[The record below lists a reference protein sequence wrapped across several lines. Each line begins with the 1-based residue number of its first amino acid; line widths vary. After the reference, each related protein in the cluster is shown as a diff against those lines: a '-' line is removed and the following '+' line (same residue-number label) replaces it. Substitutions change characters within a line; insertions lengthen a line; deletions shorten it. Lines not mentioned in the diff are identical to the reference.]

1 MSREEVIDL
10 EILKYEKI
18 IEFDK
23 IEKHY
28 EEEVKDIKK
37 QKKKEY
43 YKNKKYLSHQCK
55 GSKDEEIFSRYK
67 KYKKLKSNMVAISK
81 EEKVDYIISEYTK
94 FIEKNYTSV
103 NDKILFL
110 KTKQEYFND
119 EIGGIK
125 GKDTNLSITY
135 WLGIIVGLACSILS
149 SIFIEQYGNEIAIV
163 LVFLLAIIGFR
174 EIYKSAYKDN
184 FKYYSLIAIESLL
197 QEMCKDNSTNFELR
211 RIENKLDIIEKQI
224 DCFGEKR
231 SSKNSFFD
239 LFANRRIK
247 R

>member
-28 EEEVKDIKK
+28 EEDVKDIKK

-55 GSKDEEIFSRYK
+55 GSKDEEILSRYK
-67 KYKKLKSNMVAISK
+67 KYKKLKSNIVAISK
-81 EEKVDYIISEYTK
+81 EEKVDYIINEYKK

-135 WLGIIVGLACSILS
+135 WLGIIVSLFCSIIS
-149 SIFIEQYGNEIAIV
+149 SIFLEMYNSIWLMTA
-163 LVFLLAIIGFR
+163 LIIFAFFGFR

-184 FKYYSLIAIESLL
+184 FKYYSLIAVESLL
-197 QEMCKDNSTNFELR
+197 QEMCKDNSTNFGLE

-224 DCFGEKR
+224 DCFEEKR
-231 SSKNSFFD
+231 RSKKNFFD
-239 LFANRRIK
+239 FLANRIIK